1 MRQVGTKMRSVSLI
15 SITSLIMM
23 LSLTVPAWSNERYPC
38 VHNMDGKIVCP
49 PPGGKCLV
57 NANGN
62 IACSPPYG
70 GIVMTLDGQALC
82 GPGKC
87 MISAFGQAFCSAV
100 EDGSIT
106 FNSSGEPVCT
116 GGCVRASASA
126 CTWP

>member
-57 NANGN
+57 NANQEFAAGQ
-62 IACSPPYG
+62 
-70 GIVMTLDGQALC
+70 IVAYALILLLHES
-82 GPGKC
+82 KELI
-87 MISAFGQAFCSAV
+87 MLHTQL
-100 EDGSIT
+100 
-106 FNSSGEPVCT
+106 
-116 GGCVRASASA
+116 
-126 CTWP
+126 